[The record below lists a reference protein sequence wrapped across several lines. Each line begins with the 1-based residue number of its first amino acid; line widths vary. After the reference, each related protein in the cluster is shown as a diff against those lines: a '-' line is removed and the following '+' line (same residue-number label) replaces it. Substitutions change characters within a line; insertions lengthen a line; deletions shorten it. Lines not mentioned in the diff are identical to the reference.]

1 MKAKQAEPSL
11 FSYTPGNSIFYK
23 IPAFIKIVVLCFVS
37 IRIFSNNI
45 SSVVL
50 KIISYLISQ
59 CNFLCNSTTVGD
71 AINLKITFNS
81 NVVLNFTYSEIAA
94 ALYAVICVVL
104 FFTSGLPLKR
114 LRNLKYV
121 LVIGLFVTILQCI
134 NFNTIPSASTMFSFS
149 FVGIRAGI
157 LYTIR
162 LGTVSL
168 LALIT
173 FETTTR
179 LQIQD
184 SFETL
189 ESLLQ
194 KIFPPFRKIPF
205 ALAISVTIGFI
216 PEIFAT
222 WNKIQKASAAR
233 IPCKKLSVVRRI
245 EIFLAQISALFSCM
259 LSKAEQTRRAL
270 VARKW
275 LQ

>member
-1 MKAKQAEPSL
+1 MNNTNRAKQAGTSL

-23 IPAFIKIVVLCFVS
+23 IPAFIKIVVLCFIS

-45 SSVVL
+45 SSVAL
-50 KIISYLISQ
+50 KIISILILH
-59 CNFLCNSTTVGD
+59 CNFLHNNLMISDDG
-71 AINLKITFNS
+71 NLKIISNS
-81 NVVLNFTYSEIAA
+81 NVVLNFTYYEITAVI
-94 ALYAVICVVL
+94 YAVIVVVL
-104 FFTSGLPLKR
+104 FFISKLPVKH

-134 NFNTIPSASTMFSFS
+134 NFNTTIPVSFD
-149 FVGIRAGI
+149 GIRAGF

-173 FETTTR
+173 FETTTH

-184 SFETL
+184 SLETI
-189 ESLLQ
+189 ESLIK
-194 KIFPPFRKIPF
+194 KIFPPFRKVPF
-205 ALAISVTIGFI
+205 ALTMSVTIGFI

-233 IPCKKLSVVRRI
+233 IPCKKISVVRRI
-245 EIFLAQISALFSCM
+245 EIFSAQISALFSCM
-259 LSKAEQTRRAL
+259 LSKAEQTRRAI

-275 LQ
+275 VQ

>member
-1 MKAKQAEPSL
+1 MNKTNREKQAETSL

-81 NVVLNFTYSEIAA
+81 NVVLNFTYYEITAVF
-94 ALYAVICVVL
+94 YAVICVVL

-134 NFNTIPSASTMFSFS
+134 NFNTTPSVLFD
-149 FVGIRAGI
+149 GIRAGI

-194 KIFPPFRKIPF
+194 KIFPPFRKISF

-222 WNKIQKASAAR
+222 WSKIQKASLAR

-270 VARKW
+270 VARKL